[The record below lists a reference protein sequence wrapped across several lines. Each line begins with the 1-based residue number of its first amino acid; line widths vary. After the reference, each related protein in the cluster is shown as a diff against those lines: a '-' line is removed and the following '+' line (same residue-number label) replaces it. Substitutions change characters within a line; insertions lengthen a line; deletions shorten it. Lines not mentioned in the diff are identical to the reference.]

1 MKVSLGKVGALTAAL
16 AIGAGA
22 YVWWQRPV
30 AVDTAQVSTRALVRT
45 LQFTARVATPA
56 RVELGTTLT
65 GRVARVKVEEGG
77 AVRAGEALVELEA
90 DEALAAVRQAEAS
103 LKQSQASLRA
113 AEQDLPRTQELV
125 AQSFYSQQKL
135 DDARRATDVARGQ
148 RDAAWAALEA
158 ARARLAQ
165 HSVRAPADGQ
175 VLVRQVDPGQI
186 VQAGKPLL
194 TVSVHGPLELLAQVD
209 ERFLGQLQVG
219 QPARVLADAYPA
231 QPFDAKVT
239 RIAPSVDSQTGSV
252 EVRLAVAGQ
261 RPAFLREDMTLSVE
275 VRTGER
281 SGAKVLPL
289 RALRAATTDGQ
300 GAAGEVLVVA
310 GSRAAMRPV
319 QLGLRTLTEVEVV
332 SGLRDGD
339 TVILD
344 ASKIEVGER
353 VKARPKP

>member
-1 MKVSLGKVGALTAAL
+1 MKVSLGKVGALIAVL

-22 YVWWQRPV
+22 YAWWQRPATV
-30 AVDTAQVSTRALVRT
+30 ETAQVSTRALVRT

-65 GRVARVKVEEGG
+65 GRVARVGVEEGA
-77 AVRAGEALVELEA
+77 AVRAGEVLVELET

-103 LKQSQASLRA
+103 LKQSQATVLA
-113 AEQDLPRTQELV
+113 AERDLPRTQELV
-125 AQSFYSQQKL
+125 AQSFYSQQRL
-135 DDARRATDVARGQ
+135 DDARKGTDVARAQ
-148 RDAAWAALEA
+148 RDAARAALEA

-194 TVSVHGPLELLAQVD
+194 TVSVLGPPELVAQVD

-219 QPARVLADAYPA
+219 QPARVLTDAYPG
-231 QPFDAKVT
+231 QPFDAKVI
-239 RIAPSVDSQTGSV
+239 RLAPSVDAKSGSV

-261 RPAFLREDMTLSVE
+261 RPAFLREDMTLSIE

-281 SGAKVLPL
+281 SDAKVVPA
-289 RALRAATTDGQ
+289 RALRTATTDGE
-300 GAAGEVLVVA
+300 GAAGEVLVVEGA
-310 GSRAAMRPV
+310 RAVVRSV
-319 QLGLRTLTEVEVV
+319 KLGLRTLTEVEVV
-332 SGLRDGD
+332 SGLKDGD

-344 ASKIEVGER
+344 AGRIEAGVR
-353 VKARPKP
+353 VKAPPR

>member
-1 MKVSLGKVGALTAAL
+1 MKVSLGKVGALIAAL

-22 YVWWQRPV
+22 YAWWQRPATV
-30 AVDTAQVSTRALVRT
+30 ETAQVSTRALVRT

-65 GRVARVKVEEGG
+65 GRVARVGVEEGD
-77 AVRAGEALVELEA
+77 AVRAGEVLVELET

-103 LKQSQASLRA
+103 LKQAQATVLA
-113 AEQDLPRTQELV
+113 AERDLPRTQELV
-125 AQSFYSQQKL
+125 AQSFYSQQRL
-135 DDARRATDVARGQ
+135 DDARKGTDVARAQ
-148 RDAAWAALEA
+148 RDAAKAALEA

-194 TVSVHGPLELLAQVD
+194 TVSVLGPLELVAQVD

-219 QPARVLADAYPA
+219 QPARVLADAYPG
-231 QPFDAKVT
+231 QPFDAKLV
-239 RIAPSVDSQTGSV
+239 RLAPSVDAQSGSV
-252 EVRLAVAGQ
+252 EVRLAVSGQ
-261 RPAFLREDMTLSVE
+261 RPAFLREDMTLSIE

-281 SGAKVLPL
+281 SDAKVVPA
-289 RALRAATTDGQ
+289 RALRSATTDGE
-300 GAAGEVLVVA
+300 GATGEVLVVEGA
-310 GSRAAMRPV
+310 RAVARSV
-319 QLGLRTLTEVEVV
+319 KLGLRTLTEVEVV
-332 SGLRDGD
+332 SGLKDGD

-344 ASKIEVGER
+344 AGRIEAGVR
-353 VKARPKP
+353 VKATPR